1 MADALTYG
9 LTHLSVLVRD
19 LDRTKEFYET
29 VFDMQVMYHSTEFL
43 QLNTPG
49 TNDAIVFVENK
60 EFIMEATI
68 GYNHFGFRL
77 KKPEDIDEIT
87 RRVVAAG
94 GVITDEGEFAPG
106 FPKLFFKD
114 PDGYEVEVWYE

>member
-60 EFIMEATI
+60 EFIMEKTV

-77 KKPEDIDEIT
+77 KKREDIDEIT
-87 RRVVAAG
+87 RRVIAAG